1 MALLHLLQDIA
12 AHRHTKYKLGIA
24 IVDHSIRPESK
35 DEVLWLRNQVD
46 ALGLSFYTTAFDV
59 PALSKDLKLSEETV
73 GRRVRYQWLNEI
85 AQSEGY
91 DYIAVA
97 HHKDDQAESILAHLI
112 RGTGLNG
119 LTGMAVVSN
128 DYDIPVIRPLL
139 DVTKAE
145 LLADLADRKLT
156 YCIDS
161 TNDDIR
167 YQRNRIR
174 HRIIPEL
181 ESINPNV
188 VDAIARLGSSVSED
202 LAVISNLTVQA
213 FERLV
218 TIDKNEMCLSRK
230 ALRKEPVAIQRR
242 LWQRL
247 MSSIDS
253 DIMLTT
259 AHQEQL
265 LDIVNTGEGKT
276 FTIKSIKVTAQC
288 DTDLA
293 RAIDDSVDVSFDFI
307 SCSSYGSGTTSTGV
321 VRILKDLDR
330 SVEGKHVLVVEDIVD
345 TGTTLHYLLENLH
358 ARGAKSVRLAALL
371 NKPERRKMDV
381 EVDYVGFIIPDYFV
395 IGYGLDYA
403 EKYRHLPYIGILKE
417 EMYQN

>member
-1 MALLHLLQDIA
+1 MNVKALIRRVNHTLKLHKLFPEHSRILIACSGGPDSMALLHLLQDIA

-35 DEVLWLRNQVD
+35 DEVLWLQNQVD
-46 ALGLSFYTTAFDV
+46 ALGLSFYTTTFDV
-59 PALSKDLKLSEETV
+59 PTLSKDLKLSEETV
-73 GRRVRYQWLNEI
+73 GRQVRYQWLNEI
-85 AQSEGY
+85 AHSEGY

-139 DVTKAE
+139 DVTKEE
-145 LLADLADRKLT
+145 LLAYLADRKLT

-167 YQRNRIR
+167 YQRNKIR
-174 HRIIPEL
+174 HRVIPEL

-188 VDAIARLGSSVSED
+188 VDAIARLGNSVHED
-202 LAVISNLTVQA
+202 VLVMSDLTSRTFDKLVSIGDDEVRIS
-213 FERLV
+213 R
-218 TIDKNEMCLSRK
+218 R
-230 ALRKEPVAIQRR
+230 ALRQEPLAIQRR

-247 MSSIDS
+247 VSTIDS
-253 DIMLTT
+253 DITLTT

-276 FTIKSIKVTAQC
+276 FTIKSIKVIAQC
-288 DTDLA
+288 DT
-293 RAIDDSVDVSFDFI
+293 IKVY
-307 SCSSYGSGTTSTGV
+307 C
-321 VRILKDLDR
+321 
-330 SVEGKHVLVVEDIVD
+330 KH
-345 TGTTLHYLLENLH
+345 
-358 ARGAKSVRLAALL
+358 
-371 NKPERRKMDV
+371 
-381 EVDYVGFIIPDYFV
+381 
-395 IGYGLDYA
+395 
-403 EKYRHLPYIGILKE
+403 
-417 EMYQN
+417 

>member
-1 MALLHLLQDIA
+1 MNVKALIRRVNHTLKLHKLFPEHSRILIACSGGPDSMALLHLLQDIA

-24 IVDHSIRPESK
+24 IVDHSIRSESK

-46 ALGLSFYTTAFDV
+46 ALGLSFYTTTFDV
-59 PALSKDLKLSEETV
+59 PTLSKDLKLSEETV

-91 DYIAVA
+91 DYIAIA

-145 LLADLADRKLT
+145 LLAYLADRKLT

-181 ESINPNV
+181 EAVNPAV
-188 VDAIARLGSSVSED
+188 VDAIVRLGSSVNED
-202 LAVISNLTVQA
+202 VMVISDLTSRT
-213 FERLV
+213 FDKLV
-218 TIDKNEMCLSRK
+218 SIGDDEVRISRR
-230 ALRKEPVAIQRR
+230 ALRQEPLAIQRR

-247 MSSIDS
+247 VSTIDS
-253 DIMLTT
+253 DLTLT
-259 AHQEQL
+259 SAHQEQL
-265 LDIVNTGEGKT
+265 LDIVNTGEKKT
-276 FTIKSIKVTAQC
+276 FTIKSIKVIAQC
-288 DTDLA
+288 DT
-293 RAIDDSVDVSFDFI
+293 IKVY
-307 SCSSYGSGTTSTGV
+307 C
-321 VRILKDLDR
+321 
-330 SVEGKHVLVVEDIVD
+330 KH
-345 TGTTLHYLLENLH
+345 
-358 ARGAKSVRLAALL
+358 
-371 NKPERRKMDV
+371 
-381 EVDYVGFIIPDYFV
+381 
-395 IGYGLDYA
+395 
-403 EKYRHLPYIGILKE
+403 
-417 EMYQN
+417 

>member
-1 MALLHLLQDIA
+1 MNVKALIRRVNHTLKLHKLFPEYSRILVACSGGPDSMALLHLLQDIA

-46 ALGLSFYTTAFDV
+46 ALGVSFYTTAFDV
-59 PALSKDLKLSEETV
+59 PTLSKDLKLSEETV
-73 GRRVRYQWLNEI
+73 ARRVRYQWLNEI

-145 LLADLADRKLT
+145 LLAYLADRKLT

-181 ESINPNV
+181 EAINPAV
-188 VDAIARLGSSVSED
+188 VDAIVRLGSSVNED
-202 LAVISNLTVQA
+202 VMVISDLTSRT
-213 FERLV
+213 FDKLV
-218 TIDKNEMCLSRK
+218 SIGKDEVRISRR
-230 ALRKEPVAIQRR
+230 ALRQEPLAIQRR

-247 MSSIDS
+247 VSTIDS
-253 DIMLTT
+253 ELTLT
-259 AHQEQL
+259 SAHQEQL
-265 LDIVNTGEGKT
+265 LDIVNTGEKKT
-276 FTIKSIKVTAQC
+276 FTIKSIKVIAQC
-288 DTDLA
+288 DT
-293 RAIDDSVDVSFDFI
+293 IKVY
-307 SCSSYGSGTTSTGV
+307 C
-321 VRILKDLDR
+321 
-330 SVEGKHVLVVEDIVD
+330 KH
-345 TGTTLHYLLENLH
+345 
-358 ARGAKSVRLAALL
+358 
-371 NKPERRKMDV
+371 
-381 EVDYVGFIIPDYFV
+381 
-395 IGYGLDYA
+395 
-403 EKYRHLPYIGILKE
+403 
-417 EMYQN
+417 

>member
-1 MALLHLLQDIA
+1 MNVKALIRTVNHTLKLHDIFPENCRILVACSGGPDSMALLHLLQDIA
-12 AHRHTKYKLGIA
+12 THRHTVYELGVA
-24 IVDHSIRPESK
+24 IVDHCIRPESK
-35 DEVLWLRNQVD
+35 DEVLWLRNQADV
-46 ALGLSFYTTAFDV
+46 LGLPFYTAVFDV
-59 PALSKDLKLSEETV
+59 PKLSQAQKLSEETI
-73 GRRVRYQWLNEI
+73 GRQVRYQWLTDI

-91 DYIAVA
+91 NYIAVA

-128 DYDIPVIRPLL
+128 DYTVPVVRPLL
-139 DVTKAE
+139 DVTKEE
-145 LLADLADRKLT
+145 LLLYLKEKDIS

-161 TNDDIR
+161 TNEDVR

-218 TIDKNEMCLSRK
+218 TIDKDEMRLSRK

-253 DIMLTT
+253 DITLTT

-265 LDIVNTGEGKT
+265 LDIVNTGEAKT

-288 DTDLA
+288 DT
-293 RAIDDSVDVSFDFI
+293 IKVY
-307 SCSSYGSGTTSTGV
+307 C
-321 VRILKDLDR
+321 
-330 SVEGKHVLVVEDIVD
+330 KH
-345 TGTTLHYLLENLH
+345 
-358 ARGAKSVRLAALL
+358 
-371 NKPERRKMDV
+371 
-381 EVDYVGFIIPDYFV
+381 
-395 IGYGLDYA
+395 
-403 EKYRHLPYIGILKE
+403 
-417 EMYQN
+417 

>member
-1 MALLHLLQDIA
+1 MNVKALIRRVNHTLKLHKLFPEHSRILVACSGGPDSMALLHLLQDIA

-35 DEVLWLRNQVD
+35 DEVLWLQNQVEL
-46 ALGLSFYTTAFDV
+46 LGLPFYTAAFDV
-59 PALSKDLKLSEETV
+59 PRLSKDQKLSEETV
-73 GRRVRYQWLNEI
+73 GRQVRYQWLNEI

-119 LTGMAVVSN
+119 LIGMTVVSY
-128 DYDIPVIRPLL
+128 DYTVPVIRPLL

-145 LLADLADRKLT
+145 LLAYLSGKELS

-161 TNDDIR
+161 TNDDIS

-181 ESINPNV
+181 QAINPNV
-188 VDAIARLGSSVSED
+188 VDAIVRLGSSVDED
-202 LAVISNLTVQA
+202 LAVISDLTAQA

-218 TIDKNEMCLSRK
+218 TIDKGAMNLSRK
-230 ALRKEPVAIQRR
+230 ALRKEPLAIQRR

-247 MSSIDS
+247 VSSIDS
-253 DIMLTT
+253 DITLTT

-265 LDIVNTGEGKT
+265 LAIVNTGEAKT

-288 DTDLA
+288 DT
-293 RAIDDSVDVSFDFI
+293 IKVY
-307 SCSSYGSGTTSTGV
+307 C
-321 VRILKDLDR
+321 
-330 SVEGKHVLVVEDIVD
+330 KH
-345 TGTTLHYLLENLH
+345 
-358 ARGAKSVRLAALL
+358 
-371 NKPERRKMDV
+371 
-381 EVDYVGFIIPDYFV
+381 
-395 IGYGLDYA
+395 
-403 EKYRHLPYIGILKE
+403 
-417 EMYQN
+417 